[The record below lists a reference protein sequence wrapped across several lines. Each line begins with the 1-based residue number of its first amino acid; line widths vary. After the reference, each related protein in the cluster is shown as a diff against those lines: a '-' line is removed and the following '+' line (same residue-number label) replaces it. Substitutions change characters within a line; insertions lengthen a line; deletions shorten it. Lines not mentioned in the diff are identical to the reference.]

1 MYLLGLGVSLA
12 RALLLLVCV
21 TTFPQTHL
29 LVSAGHSRKELSL
42 WRQSL
47 AWLAR
52 DGAAA
57 GRRLPETLPL
67 SGESCQR
74 HCLWRATCP
83 WESTRVSGS
92 AVGAPLLAS
101 AQRHVRFD
109 VLWRV
114 PLSRSRR
121 DEKRYPLLHDEEK
134 RSPRLSPAHPP
145 LRLRFW
151 GVPDWTRRGY
161 LEGARLWRGAGNTS
175 IFLLRQG
182 MEAGLKIIARREEDR
197 RGRKDAPP
205 VRYCRPHRPKRG
217 ASPTATRTRGR

>member
-101 AQRHVRFD
+101 AQRHARFD

-134 RSPRLSPAHPP
+134 RSPRLSLAHPP
-145 LRLRFW
+145 LRLRFL
-151 GVPDWTRRGY
+151 GVPERSRRHDWTRRGY

-175 IFLLRQG
+175 VWGRLASAFPVSRRCPQ
-182 MEAGLKIIARREEDR
+182 AGLRLVGRGARARR
-197 RGRKDAPP
+197 
-205 VRYCRPHRPKRG
+205 
-217 ASPTATRTRGR
+217 